1 MSSQSCRQ
9 RLEEFLR
16 NLHDSQGCNHQER
29 LCVSELSGGA
39 SIVEFRK
46 RQRRLLRFMLNTSL
60 HNSILSMTAIIISPL
75 PVTDATPSKVP
86 NLSSVDHVTNAV
98 VHLFHPRIDDWNE
111 HFELVEGTVV
121 GLTPKGRAT
130 VRLLCMNAPRRV
142 QLREE
147 WAKG

>member
-1 MSSQSCRQ
+1 MRERAEWLCEYCGIP
-9 RLEEFLR
+9 EEATSFVPFHVEHVIAQQHLVDDSHH
-16 NLHDSQGCNHQER
+16 NLALACDRCNAFK
-29 LCVSELSGGA
+29 G
-39 SIVEFRK
+39 
-46 RQRRLLRFMLNTSL
+46 
-60 HNSILSMTAIIISPL
+60 
-75 PVTDATPSKVP
+75 P
-86 NLSSVDHVTNAV
+86 NLSSVDPVTNAV

-121 GLTPKGRAT
+121 GLTPKGGAT